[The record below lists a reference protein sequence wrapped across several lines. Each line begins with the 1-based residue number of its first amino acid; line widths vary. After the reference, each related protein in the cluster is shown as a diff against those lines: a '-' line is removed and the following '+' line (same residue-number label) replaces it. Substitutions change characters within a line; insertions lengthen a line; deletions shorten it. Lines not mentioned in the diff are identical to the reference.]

1 MNSIRLFAVV
11 SAVAVTAV
19 AQATGVPAT
28 AYVQDGL
35 IAHFDAIDN
44 EGTGTHNPTATKWKS
59 LKGSASLTVNY
70 DAKWGDRCLDT
81 GCKILA
87 IENMPAFDL
96 DAVATDLA
104 VNIISNGPSGS
115 YPRLFRHIG
124 ADGIYSVYFSGTGS
138 TAQMFIN
145 GSGTRPSA
153 GTFRNGTLGMVSDD
167 SGCRMYNNGERKTN
181 STITF
186 GHKQAAT
193 SQWALNGNG
202 SIGSSGTYLHGLYRG
217 LRHYSRPLTDEEMA
231 YNALVDK
238 VRYFAYD
245 WKGGDEGD
253 WATLAN
259 WTPPYGS
266 AAAVPTSDTK
276 TGVSIKYAVVTA
288 PGGTTVTG
296 ALSLDEST
304 LGVPEGSVVDAQIL
318 FVDGVRIKRGIYT
331 GTGSAGEQVPWL
343 TGAGV
348 VRVANSAITL
358 GVPSIVPTPDAD
370 GVYTFGSPSGS
381 YGSGKSGGANY
392 VKQWTTA
399 EAPAFGDMA
408 FPSKAK
414 IKLVGGIVVSAGI
427 PDDAELDV
435 SGLERVFLTTYDQRP
450 QGWVVPSAAQL
461 RYVPGTVTRGNDG
474 TNIINCSSSNYL
486 KDPLELNGSAYVC
499 YETVNPFVIAG
510 KLSGTGKLR
519 GANFNSQYII
529 SGTLDFDGDIDFSL
543 QGSDGSRVIIQSRS
557 ITGTLR
563 SVAFAAPGSGST
575 YRYHTT
581 YGMSF
586 VSFEVPEG
594 NDPLRIDE
602 WKSGNGGF
610 GQNTQGNPEQPAD
623 FRWWRF
629 GLGLYCW
636 NNNTVHI
643 NRYTGTG
650 VTHFFADNK
659 VYNATRTAKGNAY
672 IEIDSIPSAST
683 LYLSTNVYLTVGN
696 VAAGASFDYTC
707 ESNAFTE
714 ATLDITNGC
723 STAAKVKARCLEM
736 LPARL
741 SGFKGTVSLV
751 AVAPT
756 DDPTAV
762 RTYDMAIDF
771 DKAFYN
777 TRGCI
782 GSGTLAN
789 APAAGTINVTLS
801 GTPKV
806 GSYALFRFDRAVD
819 GSGRPL
825 FGNWTVNVAGHEG
838 SQFCLGSGEDLKLVS
853 VKRDETGV
861 YLKVSNPGTTILLR

>member
-1 MNSIRLFAVV
+1 MDSIRSFVAI
-11 SAVAVTAV
+11 SAVAAV
-19 AQATGVPAT
+19 AAAQAAGVPAT

-44 EGTGTHNPTATKWKS
+44 EGTGTHNPTAAKWRS
-59 LKGSASLTVNY
+59 LVGTASLAVNY
-70 DAKWGDRCLDT
+70 SAKWGDRCLDT

-87 IENMPAFDL
+87 LENMPAFDL

-104 VNIISNGPSGS
+104 VNIISNGPSGG

-138 TAQMFIN
+138 TAQLFIN
-145 GSGTRPSA
+145 GSNTRPSA

-167 SGCRMYNNGERKTN
+167 SGCRMYNNGARQSN
-181 STITF
+181 SAITF

-238 VRYFAYD
+238 VRYFAYE
-245 WKGGDEGD
+245 WQGGDEGD

-266 AAAVPTSDTK
+266 AAAIPPGGKT
-276 TGVSIKYAVVTA
+276 TGVALKGAAVTM
-288 PGGTTVTG
+288 PSGTTVVG
-296 ALSLDEST
+296 AMSLDNAT
-304 LGVPEGSVVDAQIL
+304 LAVAEEAVVETQIL
-318 FVDGVRIKRGIYT
+318 FVDGVRIRRGIYT
-331 GTGSAGEQVPWL
+331 GTGSSGEQVAWL

-348 VRVANSAITL
+348 VRVADSAITL
-358 GVPSIVPTPDAD
+358 GVPSIVPTPGVD
-370 GVYTFGSPSGS
+370 GVYTFGSPADS
-381 YGSGKSGGANY
+381 YVYGKINNY
-392 VKQWTTA
+392 TKNWTTA
-399 EAPAFGDMA
+399 EAPPFSDLA
-408 FPSKAK
+408 FPAGAK
-414 IKLVGGIVVSAGI
+414 IKVVGGAVISEGI
-427 PDDAELDV
+427 PDDVELDFT
-435 SGLERVFLTTYDQRP
+435 GAQRLWLTTYNQRP
-450 QGWVVPSAAQL
+450 QGWVVPEGVEL
-461 RYVPGTVTRGNDG
+461 RYVPGTVTRDASG
-474 TNIINCSSSNYL
+474 TNTIKCSSGNYL
-486 KDPLELNGSAYVC
+486 KDPLELNGSSYVS
-499 YETVNPFVIAG
+499 YEAVNPFVISG
-510 KLSGTGKLR
+510 KLTGTGKLR
-519 GANFNSQYII
+519 GANFNSQYVIP
-529 SGTLDFDGDIDFSL
+529 GTLDFYGDIDFSS

-557 ITGTLR
+557 ITGTIR
-563 SVAFAAPGSGST
+563 SVAFYSPGPNST

-594 NDPLRIDE
+594 NDPLKIDE

-610 GQNTQGNPEQPAD
+610 GQNTAGNQEQAAD
-623 FRWWRF
+623 NRWWRF

-659 VYNATRTAKGNAY
+659 VYSDTRTAKGNAY

-736 LPARL
+736 LPSRL

-771 DKAFYN
+771 DKVFYN

-861 YLKVSNPGTTILLR
+861 YLKVSNPGLTIFLR